1 MGLRLNP
8 PSIQNQR
15 DDNLKKCLFEA
26 LVRNDNVIMTMLL
39 DTKEITNL
47 WQSFIYAICHSSI
60 EIIKTFID
68 NGAPMIEPTIR
79 HTQTPESALFHAC
92 EHRNKDVVKLLIDNG
107 ADPERHSNGVG
118 SEAYDKAVSEDVKQ
132 YLREQGFAPPVGSI
146 NEKANDEFFAML
158 VIVASL
164 IIQFFL
170 SPIAPLTYATI
181 FKKDSIIH
189 ILFIAMLFMGFMM
202 VAIMINEKFGDC
214 LRTLII
220 IISNLFFTAIMSS
233 LITIYIAHNDLKT
246 TNCSQYLNGN
256 SLS

>member
-1 MGLRLNP
+1 
-8 PSIQNQR
+8 
-15 DDNLKKCLFEA
+15 
-26 LVRNDNVIMTMLL
+26 
-39 DTKEITNL
+39 
-47 WQSFIYAICHSSI
+47 
-60 EIIKTFID
+60 
-68 NGAPMIEPTIR
+68 
-79 HTQTPESALFHAC
+79 
-92 EHRNKDVVKLLIDNG
+92 
-107 ADPERHSNGVG
+107 
-118 SEAYDKAVSEDVKQ
+118 
-132 YLREQGFAPPVGSI
+132 
-146 NEKANDEFFAML
+146 ML

-233 LITIYIAHNDLKT
+233 LITIYMHIMI
-246 TNCSQYLNGN
+246 
-256 SLS
+256 